1 MTTLRAF
8 VAGFLTLAVL
18 HGFVTCSEDD
28 SGTQPTPQ
36 PTVNVEK
43 IHEAAQRIEDA
54 FRSAD
59 ADAVLA
65 VLTEQ
70 AQLHY
75 GEELVNITAKMPD
88 FANAIKSRQLIGFAE
103 YYAEYSYES
112 GGRTFTFALAMQD
125 RDDWKLMRF

>member
-1 MTTLRAF
+1 
-8 VAGFLTLAVL
+8 
-18 HGFVTCSEDD
+18 
-28 SGTQPTPQ
+28 

-54 FRSAD
+54 FRSGD

-70 AQLHY
+70 AQLQY
-75 GEELVNITAKMPD
+75 GEELGNITAKLPE
-88 FANAIKSRQLIGFAE
+88 FADAIKSRQLAGYSE

-112 GGRTFTFALAMQD
+112 GGQTYTFALAMQD

>member
-28 SGTQPTPQ
+28 NGTQPTPQ

-43 IHEAAQRIEDA
+43 IHEAAQRIEEA

-59 ADAVLA
+59 AEAVNA

-70 AQLHY
+70 AQFQY
-75 GEELVNITAKMPD
+75 GEELGDIMARMTE
-88 FANAIKSRQLIGFAE
+88 FAE
-103 YYAEYSYES
+103 AIRSRRLVGYSDYYAEYSYDS
-112 GGRTFTFALAMQD
+112 GGQTYSFALAMQD